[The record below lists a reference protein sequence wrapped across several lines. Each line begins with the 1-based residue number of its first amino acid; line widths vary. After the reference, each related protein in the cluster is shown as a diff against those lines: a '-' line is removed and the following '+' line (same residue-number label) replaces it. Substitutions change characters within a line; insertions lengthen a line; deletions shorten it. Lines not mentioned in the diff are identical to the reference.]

1 MAGQYS
7 AILATD
13 YNVIQ
18 SKVALVLG
26 SGTGNTGYGQTV
38 VSNQV
43 TSRTNI
49 TYTQWN
55 NLRTD
60 LLKARQHQTGN
71 DMSGFLNVAN
81 ATKNITEADRT
92 AFNEMATDAQDQT
105 NRLAT
110 PPAGEATRENL
121 VGVQQRSTPWQG
133 SLTQTVTV
141 TFADANAARY
151 FFNTGSQIEFKMS
164 RTLGTNNTKN
174 NTWTTMLDSE
184 VGPGHSGMGVI
195 NFKHNSTSC
204 TGSGDPAETIGYY
217 QLDTTDKV
225 IFQKL
230 APAGD
235 YADNRF
241 FILAK
246 KGNIGLEQIIFTIS
260 LQDASGGPIDENPD
274 GLLTSTVQV
283 YYATG
288 DNVSVLKP
296 PATTTGIA

>member
-38 VSNQV
+38 ISSQVS
-43 TSRTNI
+43 SRTNV

-71 DMSGFLNVAN
+71 DMSSFLTVASATVNV
-81 ATKNITEADRT
+81 TDADRT
-92 AFNEMATDAQDQT
+92 AFTSMANDIQDQT
-105 NRLAT
+105 NRLIT
-110 PPAGEATRENL
+110 PPPSQATRENL
-121 VGVQQRSTPWQG
+121 VAVQQRATAWNG

-141 TFADANAARY
+141 TFSNADSARY
-151 FFNTGSQIEFKMS
+151 FFNTGSQIEFGLS
-164 RTLGTNNTKN
+164 RSLGTSNTKN
-174 NTWTTMLDSE
+174 ATWTAMFN
-184 VGPGHSGMGVI
+184 GMGVI
-195 NFKHNSTSC
+195 SFKHDSTACSG
-204 TGSGDPAETIGYY
+204 TGDPAATIGYY
-217 QLDTTDKV
+217 ELSTDDKL

-230 APAGD
+230 APAGA

-241 FILAK
+241 FILAR
-246 KGNIGLEQIIFTIS
+246 KGNIGLEQIIFTIRME
-260 LQDASGGPIDENPD
+260 DASGGPIDENPD

-296 PATTTGIA
+296 PATTTGLA

>member
-38 VSNQV
+38 ISSQVS
-43 TSRTNI
+43 SRTNV

-71 DMSGFLNVAN
+71 DMSSFLTVASATVNV
-81 ATKNITEADRT
+81 TDADRT
-92 AFNEMATDAQDQT
+92 AFTSMANDIQDQT
-105 NRLAT
+105 NRLIT
-110 PPAGEATRENL
+110 PPPSQATRENL
-121 VGVQQRSTPWQG
+121 VAVQQRATPWNG
-133 SLTQTVTV
+133 SLTQTITV
-141 TFADANAARY
+141 TFANADSARY
-151 FFNTGSQIEFKMS
+151 FFNTGSQIEFGIS
-164 RTLGTNNTKN
+164 RSLGTSNTKN
-174 NTWTTMLDSE
+174 ATWTAMFN
-184 VGPGHSGMGVI
+184 GMGVI
-195 NFKHNSTSC
+195 SFKHDSTACSG
-204 TGSGDPAETIGYY
+204 TGDPSATIGYY
-217 QLDTTDKV
+217 ELSTDDKV

-230 APAGD
+230 APAGA

-241 FILAK
+241 FILAR
-246 KGNIGLEQIIFTIS
+246 KGNIGLEQIIFTIRME
-260 LQDASGGPIDENPD
+260 DASGGPIDENPD

-296 PATTTGIA
+296 PATTTGLA

>member
-26 SGTGNTGYGQTV
+26 SGTGNTGYGQS
-38 VSNQV
+38 VSSSQV
-43 TSRTNI
+43 SSRTNV

-55 NLRTD
+55 NLRAD
-60 LLKARQHQTGN
+60 LLKIRQHQTGN
-71 DMSGFLNVAN
+71 DMSAFLNVAS
-81 ATKNITEADRT
+81 ATENITDTDRL
-92 AFNEMATDAQDQT
+92 AFNQMASDAQDQT

-110 PPAGEATRENL
+110 PPPSQATRENL
-121 VGVQQRSTPWQG
+121 VAVQQRATAWNG

-141 TFADANAARY
+141 TFADSDAARY
-151 FFNTGSQIEFKMS
+151 FFNTGSQIEFSLS
-164 RTLGTNNTKN
+164 RSLGTPNLKN
-174 NTWTTMLDSE
+174 STWTAML
-184 VGPGHSGMGVI
+184 SGMGTI
-195 NFKHNSTSC
+195 MFKHDSTSN
-204 TGSGDPAETIGYY
+204 TGSGDPAATIGYY
-217 QLDTTDKV
+217 ELDTTDKV

-230 APAGD
+230 APSGA

-241 FILAK
+241 YILAR
-246 KGNIGLEQIIFTIS
+246 KGNAGLEQIIFTIS
-260 LQDASGGPIDENPD
+260 LQDASGGGVDESPD

-288 DNVSVLKP
+288 SNVSVAKP
-296 PATTTGIA
+296 PATTTGLA

>member
-38 VSNQV
+38 TSSQVS
-43 TSRTNI
+43 SRTNV

-71 DMSGFLNVAN
+71 DMSAFLAVASATVNV
-81 ATKNITEADRT
+81 TDTDRT
-92 AFNEMATDAQDQT
+92 AFTSMANDIQDQT
-105 NRLAT
+105 NRLIT
-110 PPAGEATRENL
+110 PPPSQATRENL
-121 VGVQQRSTPWQG
+121 VAVQQRATAWQG

-141 TFADANAARY
+141 TFANADSARY
-151 FFNTGSQIEFKMS
+151 FFNTGSQVEFNIS
-164 RTLGTNNTKN
+164 RSLGTSNSKN
-174 NTWTTMLDSE
+174 NTWTAMFN
-184 VGPGHSGMGVI
+184 GMGVI
-195 NFKHNSTSC
+195 SFKHDSTACSG
-204 TGSGDPAETIGYY
+204 TGDPAATIGYY
-217 QLDTTDKV
+217 ELDTTDKV

-230 APAGD
+230 APAGA

-246 KGNIGLEQIIFTIS
+246 KGNIGLEQIIFTIRME
-260 LQDASGGPIDENPD
+260 DAAGGPIDENPD

-296 PATTTGIA
+296 PATTTGLA

>member
-26 SGTGNTGYGQTV
+26 SGITNTGYGQTV
-38 VSNQV
+38 TSSQV
-43 TSRTNI
+43 TSRSNV

-55 NLRTD
+55 KLRTD

-71 DMSGFLNVAN
+71 DMSAFLIVAS
-81 ATKNITEADRT
+81 ATVNITDDDRQ
-92 AFNEMATDAQDQT
+92 AFTQMANDIQDQT
-105 NRLAT
+105 NRLTT
-110 PPAGEATRENL
+110 PPPSQATRENL
-121 VGVQQRSTPWQG
+121 VAVQQRSTAWNG

-141 TFADANAARY
+141 TFANADAARY
-151 FFNTGSQIEFKMS
+151 FFNAGSQIEFS
-164 RTLGTNNTKN
+164 LARSLGTPNTKN
-174 NTWTTMLDSE
+174 NTWTAMF
-184 VGPGHSGMGVI
+184 SGMGVI
-195 NFKHNSTSC
+195 SFKHDSTECSG
-204 TGSGDPAETIGYY
+204 TGDPAATIGYY
-217 QLDTTDKV
+217 QLSTDDKV

-230 APAGD
+230 APAGA
-235 YADNRF
+235 YADNKL

-246 KGNIGLEQIIFTIS
+246 KGNIGLEQIIFTLS
-260 LQDASGGPIDENPD
+260 MQDSSGGPIDENPD

-296 PATTTGIA
+296 PATTTGLA

>member
-38 VSNQV
+38 ISSQVS
-43 TSRTNI
+43 SRTNV

-71 DMSGFLNVAN
+71 DMSSFLTVASATVNV
-81 ATKNITEADRT
+81 TDADRT
-92 AFNEMATDAQDQT
+92 AFTSMANDIQDQT
-105 NRLAT
+105 NRLIT
-110 PPAGEATRENL
+110 PPPSQATRENL
-121 VGVQQRSTPWQG
+121 VAVQQRATAWNG

-141 TFADANAARY
+141 TFSNADSARY
-151 FFNTGSQIEFKMS
+151 FFNTGSQIEFGLS
-164 RTLGTNNTKN
+164 RSLGTSNTKN
-174 NTWTTMLDSE
+174 ATWTAMFN
-184 VGPGHSGMGVI
+184 GMGVI
-195 NFKHNSTSC
+195 SFKHDSTACSG
-204 TGSGDPAETIGYY
+204 TGDPAATIGYY
-217 QLDTTDKV
+217 ELSTDDKL

-230 APAGD
+230 APAGA

-241 FILAK
+241 FILAR
-246 KGNIGLEQIIFTIS
+246 KGDIGLEQIIFTIRMEDS
-260 LQDASGGPIDENPD
+260 SGGPIDENPD

-296 PATTTGIA
+296 PATTTGLA

>member
-26 SGTGNTGYGQTV
+26 SGTGNTGYGQSV
-38 VSNQV
+38 ISSQVS
-43 TSRTNI
+43 SRTNV

-71 DMSGFLNVAN
+71 DMSAFLSVASATVNV
-81 ATKNITEADRT
+81 TDADRT
-92 AFNEMATDAQDQT
+92 AFTLMANDIQDQT
-105 NRLAT
+105 NRLTT
-110 PPAGEATRENL
+110 PPSSQATRENL
-121 VGVQQRSTPWQG
+121 VAVQQRATPWQG

-141 TFADANAARY
+141 TFTDADTARY
-151 FFNTGSQIEFKMS
+151 FFNTGSQVEFSIS
-164 RTLGTNNTKN
+164 RSLGTSNSKN
-174 NTWTTMLDSE
+174 NTWTAMFT
-184 VGPGHSGMGVI
+184 GMGVI
-195 NFKHNSTSC
+195 SFKHDSTACSG
-204 TGSGDPAETIGYY
+204 TGDPSATIGYY
-217 QLDTTDKV
+217 ELSTDDKV

-230 APAGD
+230 APAGA

-241 FILAK
+241 FILAR
-246 KGNIGLEQIIFTIS
+246 KGNIGLEQIIFTIRME
-260 LQDASGGPIDENPD
+260 DAAGGPIDENPD

-296 PATTTGIA
+296 PATTTGLA

>member
-38 VSNQV
+38 ISSQVS
-43 TSRTNI
+43 SRTNV

-55 NLRTD
+55 NLRID

-71 DMSGFLNVAN
+71 DMSSFLTVASATVNV
-81 ATKNITEADRT
+81 TDADRT
-92 AFNEMATDAQDQT
+92 AFTSMANDIQDQT
-105 NRLAT
+105 NRLIT
-110 PPAGEATRENL
+110 PPPSQATRENL
-121 VGVQQRSTPWQG
+121 VAVQQRATAWNG

-141 TFADANAARY
+141 TFSNADSARY
-151 FFNTGSQIEFKMS
+151 FFNTGSQIEFGLS
-164 RTLGTNNTKN
+164 RSLGTSNTKN
-174 NTWTTMLDSE
+174 ATWTAMFA
-184 VGPGHSGMGVI
+184 GMGVI
-195 NFKHNSTSC
+195 SFKHDSTACSG
-204 TGSGDPAETIGYY
+204 TGNPAATIGYY
-217 QLDTTDKV
+217 ELSTDDKL

-230 APAGD
+230 APAGA

-241 FILAK
+241 FILAR
-246 KGNIGLEQIIFTIS
+246 KGDIGLEQIIFTIRMEDS
-260 LQDASGGPIDENPD
+260 SGGPIDENPD

-296 PATTTGIA
+296 PATTTGLA

>member
-38 VSNQV
+38 ISSQVS
-43 TSRTNI
+43 SRTNV

-71 DMSGFLNVAN
+71 NMSSFLTVASATVNV
-81 ATKNITEADRT
+81 TDADRT
-92 AFNEMATDAQDQT
+92 AFTSMANDIQDQT
-105 NRLAT
+105 NRLIT
-110 PPAGEATRENL
+110 PPPSQATRENL
-121 VGVQQRSTPWQG
+121 VAVQQRATAWNG

-141 TFADANAARY
+141 TFSNADSARY
-151 FFNTGSQIEFKMS
+151 FFNTGSQIEFGLS
-164 RTLGTNNTKN
+164 RSLGTSNTKN
-174 NTWTTMLDSE
+174 ATWTAMFN
-184 VGPGHSGMGVI
+184 GMGVI
-195 NFKHNSTSC
+195 SFKHDSTACSG
-204 TGSGDPAETIGYY
+204 TGDPAATIGYY
-217 QLDTTDKV
+217 ELSTDDKL

-230 APAGD
+230 APAGA

-241 FILAK
+241 FILAR
-246 KGNIGLEQIIFTIS
+246 KGNIGLEQIIFTIRME
-260 LQDASGGPIDENPD
+260 DASGGPIDENPD

-296 PATTTGIA
+296 PATTTGLA

>member
-38 VSNQV
+38 ISSQVS
-43 TSRTNI
+43 SRTNV

-71 DMSGFLNVAN
+71 DMSSFLTVASATVNV
-81 ATKNITEADRT
+81 TDADRT
-92 AFNEMATDAQDQT
+92 AFTSMANDIQDQT
-105 NRLAT
+105 NRLIT
-110 PPAGEATRENL
+110 PPPSQATRENL
-121 VGVQQRSTPWQG
+121 VAVQQRATAWNG

-141 TFADANAARY
+141 TFSNADSARY
-151 FFNTGSQIEFKMS
+151 FFNTGSQIEFGLS
-164 RTLGTNNTKN
+164 RSLGTSNTKN
-174 NTWTTMLDSE
+174 ATWTAMFN
-184 VGPGHSGMGVI
+184 GMGVI
-195 NFKHNSTSC
+195 SFKHDSTACSG
-204 TGSGDPAETIGYY
+204 TGDPAATIGYY
-217 QLDTTDKV
+217 ELSTDDKL

-230 APAGD
+230 APAGT

-241 FILAK
+241 FILAR
-246 KGNIGLEQIIFTIS
+246 KGNIGLEQIIFTIRME
-260 LQDASGGPIDENPD
+260 DASGGPIDENPD

-296 PATTTGIA
+296 PATTTGLA

>member
-38 VSNQV
+38 ISSQVS
-43 TSRTNI
+43 SRTNV

-71 DMSGFLNVAN
+71 DMSSFLTVASATVNV
-81 ATKNITEADRT
+81 TDADRT
-92 AFNEMATDAQDQT
+92 AFTSMANDIQDQT
-105 NRLAT
+105 NRLIT
-110 PPAGEATRENL
+110 PPPSQATRENL
-121 VGVQQRSTPWQG
+121 VAVQQRATAWNG

-141 TFADANAARY
+141 TFSNADSARY
-151 FFNTGSQIEFKMS
+151 FFNTGSQIEFGLS
-164 RTLGTNNTKN
+164 RSLGTSNTKN
-174 NTWTTMLDSE
+174 ATWTAMFA
-184 VGPGHSGMGVI
+184 GMGVI
-195 NFKHNSTSC
+195 SFKHDSTACSG
-204 TGSGDPAETIGYY
+204 TGNPAATIGYY
-217 QLDTTDKV
+217 ELSTDDKL

-230 APAGD
+230 APAGA

-241 FILAK
+241 FILAR
-246 KGNIGLEQIIFTIS
+246 KGDIGLEQIIFTIRMEDS
-260 LQDASGGPIDENPD
+260 SGGPIDENPD

-296 PATTTGIA
+296 PATTTGLA

>member
-38 VSNQV
+38 ISSQVS
-43 TSRTNI
+43 SRTNV

-71 DMSGFLNVAN
+71 DMSAFLNVAT
-81 ATKNITEADRT
+81 ATENVTELDRT
-92 AFNEMATDAQDQT
+92 AFTVMANDIQDQT
-105 NRLAT
+105 NRLGT
-110 PPAGEATRENL
+110 PPTSQATRENL
-121 VGVQQRSTPWQG
+121 VAVQQRATSWQG

-141 TFADANAARY
+141 TFTNADSARY
-151 FFNTGSQIEFKMS
+151 FFNTGSQVEFSIS
-164 RTLGTNNTKN
+164 RSLGTSNTKN
-174 NTWTTMLDSE
+174 ATWTAMFT
-184 VGPGHSGMGVI
+184 GMGVVS
-195 NFKHNSTSC
+195 FKHNSTVCSG
-204 TGSGDPAETIGYY
+204 TGDPAATIGYY
-217 QLDTTDKV
+217 ELSTDDKI

-230 APAGD
+230 APAGA

-241 FILAK
+241 FILAR
-246 KGNIGLEQIIFTIS
+246 KGNAGLEQIIFT
-260 LQDASGGPIDENPD
+260 LRMEDAAGGPIDENPD

-296 PATTTGIA
+296 PATTTGLA